1 MPGGMPS
8 IRILL
13 DQNVPLGLRRVLAGH
28 EVVTAARLGWSTI
41 QNGDLIRSAED
52 AGFAVLITCDRN
64 IRYQQNLAG
73 RQLALIEL
81 TTNRWATIRD
91 NIAGVLA
98 IIETMSPG
106 GYATIR
112 FPRPPR
118 RRRSRPE
125 C

>member
-1 MPGGMPS
+1 MPS